1 MNSSEIITNK
11 DGSIYHLFLKPE
23 QISSDIVL
31 VGDPFRVDE
40 VSKFMDD
47 IEFTTQNREFRSVTG
62 YYNKKRISVISTG
75 IGGSNIDIVINEIDT
90 LVNYDFEKNKYK
102 ENHKQINFIRIGTS
116 GSISKNIPINSFL
129 ISKYAIDLNSQLS
142 FYDLDNYKND
152 KIFKL
157 PYDSKK
163 FYYCIQS
170 SEVLYKK
177 FNSKLIHNGITA
189 TCNGFY
195 SFQGRNTR
203 IPLKTLINFEDL
215 DKLSYKNHHVTNLEM
230 ETAII
235 YGLANFLNHNAISLN
250 AILANRKYDSYS
262 SDPSSVIDSLIK
274 YTLDRI

>member
-23 QISSDIVL
+23 QISCDIIL

-102 ENHKQINFIRIGTS
+102 KNHKQINFIRIGTS
-116 GSISKNIPINSFL
+116 GSISENIPINSFL

-170 SEVLYKK
+170 SDALYKK
-177 FNSKLIHNGITA
+177 FNSKSIHKGITA

-203 IPLKTLINFEDL
+203 IPLKTIINFEDL
-215 DKLSYKNHHVTNLEM
+215 DKLSYNNHHVTNLEM

-262 SDPSSVIDSLIK
+262 YNPSTVIDSLIK

>member
-90 LVNYDFEKNKYK
+90 LVNYDFVKNKYK
-102 ENHKQINFIRIGTS
+102 ENHKKINFIRIGTS

-142 FYDLDNYKND
+142 FYDLENYKND

-157 PYDSKK
+157 TYDSKK

-203 IPLKTLINFEDL
+203 IPLQTLINFEDL

>member
-262 SDPSSVIDSLIK
+262 SNPSAVIDSLIK

>member
-23 QISSDIVL
+23 QISSDIIL

-47 IEFTTQNREFRSVTG
+47 IEFTTQNREFRSITG

-102 ENHKQINFIRIGTS
+102 ENHKQVNFIRIGTS

-203 IPLKTLINFEDL
+203 IPLKTLINFKDL
-215 DKLSYKNHHVTNLEM
+215 EKLSYKNHYVTNLEM
-230 ETAII
+230 ETSII

-250 AILANRKYDSYS
+250 AILANRKYNSYS

>member
-1 MNSSEIITNK
+1 MNSSEIITNR
-11 DGSIYHLFLKPE
+11 DGSIYHLSLKPE
-23 QISSDIVL
+23 QISCDIIL

-40 VSKFMDD
+40 VSKFMND

-75 IGGSNIDIVINEIDT
+75 IGGSNIDIVINEIDA
-90 LVNYDFEKNKYK
+90 LVNYDFEKNQFR
-102 ENHKQINFIRIGTS
+102 ENDKQINFIRIGTS

-152 KIFKL
+152 KISKL
-157 PYDSKK
+157 PYDSEK

-170 SEVLYKK
+170 AEVLYKK
-177 FNSKLIHNGITA
+177 FNSISIYSGISA

-195 SFQGRNTR
+195 SFQDRKTR
-203 IPLKTLINFEDL
+203 IPLKTLINFDDL
-215 DKLSYKNHHVTNLEM
+215 DKLSYKNHNVTNLEM

-250 AILANRKYDSYS
+250 AILANRKNDSYS
-262 SDPSSVIDSLIK
+262 SNPSSVIDSLIK

>member
-90 LVNYDFEKNKYK
+90 LVNYDFEKNKFK

>member
-23 QISSDIVL
+23 QISCDIIL
-31 VGDPFRVDE
+31 VGDPSRVDE

-116 GSISKNIPINSFL
+116 GSISENIPINTFL

>member
-1 MNSSEIITNK
+1 MNSSEIITNI
-11 DGSIYHLFLKPE
+11 DGSIYHLSLKPE
-23 QISSDIVL
+23 QVSCDIIL

-40 VSKFMDD
+40 GSKFMDD

-75 IGGSNIDIVINEIDT
+75 IGGSNIDIVINEIDA
-90 LVNYDFEKNKYK
+90 LVNYDFEKNQFR

-152 KIFKL
+152 KISKL
-157 PYDSKK
+157 PYDSEK
-163 FYYCIQS
+163 FYYCIES
-170 SEVLYKK
+170 AEALYKK
-177 FNSKLIHNGITA
+177 FNSISIYSGITA

-195 SFQGRNTR
+195 SFQGRKTR
-203 IPLKTLINFEDL
+203 IPLKTLINFDDL
-215 DKLSYKNHHVTNLEM
+215 DKLSYKNLNVTNLEM

-262 SDPSSVIDSLIK
+262 SDPSSVIESLVK
-274 YTLDRI
+274 YTLERI

>member
-102 ENHKQINFIRIGTS
+102 ENHKKINFIRIGTS

-152 KIFKL
+152 NIFKL
-157 PYDSKK
+157 PYDSNK

-250 AILANRKYDSYS
+250 AILANRKFDSYS

>member
-177 FNSKLIHNGITA
+177 FNSKSIHNGITA

-195 SFQGRNTR
+195 SFQGRHTR
-203 IPLKTLINFEDL
+203 IPLKTLINFDDL
-215 DKLSYKNHHVTNLEM
+215 DKLSFKNNNVTNLEM

-250 AILANRKYDSYS
+250 AILANRKFDSYS

>member
-23 QISSDIVL
+23 QISSDIIL

-47 IEFTTQNREFRSVTG
+47 IEFTTQNREFRSITG

-195 SFQGRNTR
+195 SFQGRDTR

-250 AILANRKYDSYS
+250 AILANRKYNSYS

>member
-23 QISSDIVL
+23 QISCDIIL

-90 LVNYDFEKNKYK
+90 LVNYDFVKNKYK
-102 ENHKQINFIRIGTS
+102 ENHKKINFIRIGTS

-142 FYDLDNYKND
+142 FYDLENYKND

-157 PYDSKK
+157 TYDSKK

-203 IPLKTLINFEDL
+203 IPLQTLINFEDL

>member
-1 MNSSEIITNK
+1 MNSSEIITNR
-11 DGSIYHLFLKPE
+11 DGSIYHLSLKPE
-23 QISSDIVL
+23 QISCDIIL

-40 VSKFMDD
+40 VSKFMND
-47 IEFTTQNREFRSVTG
+47 IEFTIQNREFRSVTG

-75 IGGSNIDIVINEIDT
+75 IGGSNIDIVINEIDA
-90 LVNYDFEKNKYK
+90 LVNYDFEKNQYR

-142 FYDLDNYKND
+142 FYDLNNYKND

-157 PYDSKK
+157 PYDSEK
-163 FYYCIQS
+163 FYYCIES
-170 SEVLYKK
+170 AEVLYEK
-177 FNSKLIHNGITA
+177 FNSKLIYSGITA

-195 SFQGRNTR
+195 SFQGRKTR
-203 IPLKTLINFEDL
+203 IPLKTLINFDDL
-215 DKLSYKNHHVTNLEM
+215 DKLSYKNYNVANLEM

-250 AILANRKYDSYS
+250 AILANRKHDSYS
-262 SDPSSVIDSLIK
+262 SDPSSVIESLIK
-274 YTLDRI
+274 YTLERI